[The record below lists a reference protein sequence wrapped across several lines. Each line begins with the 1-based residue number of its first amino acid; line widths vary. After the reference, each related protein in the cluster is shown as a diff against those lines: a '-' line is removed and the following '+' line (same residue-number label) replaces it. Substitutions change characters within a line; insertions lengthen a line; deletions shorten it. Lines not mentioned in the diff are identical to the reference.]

1 MQKVHYYR
9 FQNVAAA
16 EQALFNCI
24 AIYYNRQ
31 RKHSTNGYKSPAHF
45 ELEWWYNQNLKGTE
59 IRSEEVPGRRLCAAR
74 LSRFIGQ

>member
-45 ELEWWYNQNLKGTE
+45 ELEWWYNRK
-59 IRSEEVPGRRLCAAR
+59 AA
-74 LSRFIGQ
+74 